1 MKRKDVLLLLIPTFI
16 VVLLWVVFSVYH
28 SYINSTI
35 PTDVNMQILYI
46 EPDFDLKTIE
56 DLKKRQIV
64 APIDAIELGAEQDL
78 TTEDNTLDS
87 QETLI
92 DQELTPIITSP
103 DVASSSAT
111 GESLGGDEQINEE

>member
-92 DQELTPIITSP
+92 DQELTPTITSP

-111 GESLGGDEQINEE
+111 GESLGGDKQINEE